1 LWKDDVKEDLYMEG
15 EEEEVAAALIAF
27 SQSAFALARL
37 LQRGV
42 QLSDIDRLSIEN
54 NLALVQLHYSVWIRQ
69 FRNQ

>member
-1 LWKDDVKEDLYMEG
+1 MDDVKEDLYMEG

-27 SQSAFALARL
+27 SQSSFALARL
-37 LQRGV
+37 LQSGV

>member
-1 LWKDDVKEDLYMEG
+1 MKEDLYVEG

-27 SQSAFALARL
+27 SQSSFALARL

-54 NLALVQLHYSVWIRQ
+54 NLAIVQLHYSVWIRQ

>member
-1 LWKDDVKEDLYMEG
+1 VKEDLYVEG

-27 SQSAFALARL
+27 SQSSFALARL

-54 NLALVQLHYSVWIRQ
+54 NLAIVQLHYSVWVRQ
-69 FRNQ
+69 FSNR

>member
-1 LWKDDVKEDLYMEG
+1 MDDVKEDLYMEG

>member
-1 LWKDDVKEDLYMEG
+1 MKEDLYVEG

-27 SQSAFALARL
+27 SQSSFALAKL
-37 LQRGV
+37 LQRGI

-54 NLALVQLHYSVWIRQ
+54 NLAIVQLHYSVWIRQ

>member
-1 LWKDDVKEDLYMEG
+1 LWKDDVKEDLYVEG

-27 SQSAFALARL
+27 SQSSFALARL

-54 NLALVQLHYSVWIRQ
+54 NLAIVQLHYSVWIRQ

>member
-1 LWKDDVKEDLYMEG
+1 MKEDLYVEG

-27 SQSAFALARL
+27 SQSSFALARL

-54 NLALVQLHYSVWIRQ
+54 NLAIVQLHYSVWIRQ
-69 FRNQ
+69 FRNK